1 MIVQAL
7 RSVGVCVMVV
17 GLWATAAGAEPALES
32 ATPDPE
38 ALYAAGAYDR
48 AAAAAAGR
56 GDADGYALAAKAI
69 AADFL
74 LNPGSQSA
82 AEAAERVRAY
92 AEAALMHDPHH
103 VEARLHVAVAL
114 WLEGRD
120 AGALES
126 YFRNLPGQG
135 RDVLRAALMDA
146 PDDAWAHALMGA
158 WHLEV
163 LRRGGG
169 RGARLYGAGLHE
181 GVDHLYQAMRLEP
194 DNAAIAFQC
203 AVSFLALDPDR
214 YAEHA
219 DAALQV
225 AQAAEADDAFEAEM
239 IRRSRE
245 LLTLMARDDDERVRR
260 QVARWTEG

>member
-1 MIVQAL
+1 MVKRMWRRLVTSTVAAL
-7 RSVGVCVMVV
+7 ACGAAAWADPGAAD
-17 GLWATAAGAEPALES
+17 GLTDA
-32 ATPDPE
+32 D
-38 ALYAAGAYDR
+38 ALYAAGAFDR
-48 AAAAAAGR
+48 AEALAAAR
-56 GDADGYALAAKAI
+56 EDADGYALAAKA
-69 AADFL
+69 AAAAFL
-74 LNPGSQSA
+74 LNPSGRSA
-82 AEAAERVRAY
+82 TEAARRVRGY
-92 AEAALMHDPHH
+92 AEAALAREPHH
-103 VEARLHVAVAL
+103 VEARLHMAVAL

-126 YFRNLPGQG
+126 YLRNLPGQG
-135 RDVLRAALMDA
+135 RDVLRAALTDA
-146 PDDAWAHALMGA
+146 PEDAWAHALMGA

-181 GVDHLYQAMRLEP
+181 GVDHFYHAMRLEP

-203 AVSFLALDPDR
+203 AVSFLALDPER

-219 DAALQV
+219 GAALEV
-225 AQAAEADDAFEAEM
+225 AQSAEADDAFEAEM

-245 LLTLMARDDDERVRR
+245 LLALMARDEDERVRR